1 MRKRD
6 EIMNVNP
13 EMDCILQHIVD
24 KISYI
29 AEDAEIQ
36 KYGKVDM
43 AMKVDAISL
52 YSCDEMHP
60 VTENV
65 YFCRPEHLCGLSSIY
80 QNMVLFCVTNGMPI
94 DPLPEGYRI
103 IVVTSRQSLEF
114 IFNAL
119 QKFISNLRI
128 KNLLIDHAILAEKN
142 IQDVLSIGEQILSNP
157 FLLLDANFNLLG
169 WSKMHE
175 CTDLLYTET
184 IESGVLPDKY
194 VIRLISQNILRK
206 LYVFGTI
213 VISPNYHLS
222 DSTIVMVILKNED
235 LIIGYGMMICSRR
248 KARRPMIQGFEKFI
262 NKFRTRLSEMKAIS
276 YSLKNSEIYFYIMLL
291 KGTVTDRNEI
301 RKCAE
306 ELQICRN
313 GEYVLHTIRCR
324 ESNSLPLNYAFNI
337 FEKNVVEKETAFAY
351 GKNILIIE
359 DVREQG
365 SGLTEKSAYH
375 KFLADYQ
382 AVAGISSS
390 FYHIHEIRNAYLQAD
405 SSCRIGETL
414 SRTEESMYFDYSSRI
429 YRYAEYVQYMLI
441 EREYLETKRFPM
453 TCMRLLR
460 MISQD
465 VEKNTDYARTLLVYL
480 QNRCQ
485 VNATAKKIFLHR
497 NSVLNRISQISDMLK
512 MDLTLSETTT
522 ELLLDFKVIDYAKA
536 VGKMEQLMELIG

>member
-1 MRKRD
+1 
-6 EIMNVNP
+6 MNVNP

-24 KISYI
+24 KIAYI
-29 AEDAEIQ
+29 AEDAEIE
-36 KYGKVDM
+36 KFGKIDM
-43 AMKVDAISL
+43 SMKVDAISL

-60 VTENV
+60 ATENV
-65 YFCRPEHLCGLSSIY
+65 YFCRPEHLCGLSSLY
-80 QNMVLFCVTNGMPI
+80 KDVVLFCVNNGMPM
-94 DPLPEGYRI
+94 DPIPEGYRI
-103 IVVTSRQSLEF
+103 LVVTSRQSLEF
-114 IFNAL
+114 IFNAM

-128 KNLLIDHAILAEKN
+128 KNLLIDQAILAEKN

-194 VIRLISQNILRK
+194 VIRLISQNILKK

-213 VISPNYHLS
+213 VLSPNYHLS

-248 KARRPMIQGFEKFI
+248 KARRPMIQGFEKFV
-262 NKFRTRLSEMKAIS
+262 NKFRTRLSETKAIS

-291 KGTVTDRNEI
+291 KGTITDRNEI
-301 RKCAE
+301 QKYAE

-313 GEYVLHTIRCR
+313 GEYVLHAIRCR
-324 ESNSLPLNYAFNI
+324 ESNSVPINYAFNI
-337 FEKNVVEKETAFAY
+337 FENNVVDDEITFVY

-359 DVREQG
+359 GVKEQEN
-365 SGLTEKSAYH
+365 GLAEKSAYQ

-382 AVAGISSS
+382 AEAGISSS
-390 FYHIHEIRNAYLQAD
+390 FYQIHEIRNAYLQAD
-405 SSCRIGETL
+405 SSCRIGEKL
-414 SRTEESMYFDYSSRI
+414 SGTEESMYFDYSSRI

-460 MISQD
+460 MISLD
-465 VEKNTDYARTLLVYL
+465 AEKNTDYARTLLIYL

-485 VNATAKKIFLHR
+485 INATAKEMFFHR
-497 NSVLNRISQISDMLK
+497 NSVLNRIRQISDMLK
-512 MDLTLSETTT
+512 MDPTVCETST
-522 ELLLDFKVIDYAKA
+522 ELLHDFKVIDYAKA
-536 VGKMEQLMELIG
+536 VGKMEQLMALIG